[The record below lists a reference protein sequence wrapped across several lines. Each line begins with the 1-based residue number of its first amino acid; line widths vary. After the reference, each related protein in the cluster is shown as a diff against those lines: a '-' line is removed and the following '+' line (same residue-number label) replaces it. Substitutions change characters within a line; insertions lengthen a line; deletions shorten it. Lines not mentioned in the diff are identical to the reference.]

1 MVQKMITRRSVE
13 RETNIRIV
21 AISSMWTLLVS
32 AALLYHGVPW
42 IGPCLLVSLLLAAIV
57 ITKRDTWL
65 PFLGTT
71 VFPPGVLR
79 ASVPKVG
86 MEMDVPVRGGAQRVV
101 YWAATP
107 GPTVRTPEAAYDDY
121 SNSGV
126 VDVVDGKAT
135 IVLQCPSNYYVKGR
149 RLKKH
154 VHYREVYADGLLG
167 PVRMAD
173 VICS

>member
-1 MVQKMITRRSVE
+1 MINRQTIQRD
-13 RETNIRIV
+13 TNIRIV
-21 AISSMWTLLVS
+21 GISSMWTVLVS

-42 IGPCLLVSLLLAAIV
+42 IGVCLLISLLVAGIV
-57 ITKRDTWL
+57 VTRRDTWL
-65 PFLGTT
+65 PFLGPT

-79 ASVPKVG
+79 PSTPKVG
-86 MEMDVPVRGGAQRVV
+86 MEMDVPTSKDAQRVV
-101 YWAATP
+101 YWAAAP
-107 GPTVRTPEAAYDDY
+107 GPTVRTPEAAYGSY

-135 IVLQCPSNYYVKGR
+135 IVLECPSTYYVKGR